1 MITEEERAARSQRA
15 RDAAVAAA
23 TELGLDASGATV
35 LYDVFSVVV
44 DLAPSPVVARVPVV
58 TPRGTT
64 SAGFQRTEL
73 DVSRWM
79 ASRGEPTVVPSG
91 LVPAEPVERDGFAMT
106 FWEKVEGVVPTAYDA
121 VKRMPAVARL
131 HSILAGYP
139 GETGFFPGMQGYV
152 DLAFDD
158 LDGREDL
165 LPAADLARARAEW
178 AVLSP
183 LVTSPSAFARAFPGV
198 PVQVVHGDAP
208 SYNLIETADAVLYS
222 DYEHVGV
229 APVEWDLA
237 HTGEEAISAYDAAAA
252 DLGLRTVD
260 TEVLRV
266 VERLRDLQ
274 AVACLAMVPQL
285 PLLVDG
291 LASTLETWRA
301 TEPLTGLTGGDPR
314 PTTPAER

>member
-1 MITEEERAARSQRA
+1 MITEEERAARSHRA

-23 TELGLDASGATV
+23 TALGLDASEAKV

-58 TPRGTT
+58 TPRGVT

-73 DVSRWM
+73 AVSRWM
-79 ASRGEPTVVPSG
+79 ASRGEPTVVPSA
-91 LVPAEPVERDGFAMT
+91 LVPAEPVERDGFTMT
-106 FWEKVEGVVPTAYDA
+106 FWEKVEGVVPGDYNAL
-121 VKRMPAVARL
+121 RQMPTVARL
-131 HSILAGYP
+131 HSILAEYP

-158 LDGREDL
+158 LEGREDL

-183 LVTSPSAFARAFPGV
+183 VVTSPSAFAQAFPGV
-198 PVQVVHGDAP
+198 SVQVVHGDAP
-208 SYNLIETADAVLYS
+208 FFNVIETADALLYS

-237 HTGEEAISAYDAAAA
+237 HTGEEAIAAYDAAAV
-252 DLGLRTVD
+252 DLGLRAVD
-260 TEVLRV
+260 PGVLRAM
-266 VERLRDLQ
+266 ERLRDLQ
-274 AVACLAMVPQL
+274 MVACLALAPQL

-291 LASTLETWRA
+291 LSSSLETWRA
-301 TEPLTGLTGGDPR
+301 GEVWPGADSSS
-314 PTTPAER
+314 A

>member
-1 MITEEERAARSQRA
+1 MITEEERAARSHRA

-23 TELGLDASGATV
+23 TALGLDASEAKV
-35 LYDVFSVVV
+35 VYDVFSVVV

-64 SAGFQRTEL
+64 SEGFQRTEL
-73 DVSRWM
+73 AVSRWM

-91 LVPAEPVERDGFAMT
+91 LVPAEPVERDGFTMT
-106 FWEKVEGVVPTAYDA
+106 FWEKVEGVLPNDYDA
-121 VKRMPAVARL
+121 VRRMPAVARL
-131 HSILAGYP
+131 HSVLAGYP
-139 GETGFFPGMQGYV
+139 GETGFFPGIQGYV

-158 LDGREDL
+158 LEGREDL

-183 LVTSPSAFARAFPGV
+183 ATASPAAFARVFPGV

-208 SYNLIETADAVLYS
+208 FYNLIETPDAVLYS

-237 HTGEEAISAYDAAAA
+237 HTGEEAIAAYDAAAA
-252 DLGLRTVD
+252 ELGLRAVD
-260 TEVLRV
+260 TGVLRAM
-266 VERLRDLQ
+266 ERLRDLQ
-274 AVACLAMVPQL
+274 AVACLAMAPQL
-285 PLLVDG
+285 PLLLDG
-291 LASTLETWRA
+291 LSSTLETWRA
-301 TEPLTGLTGGDPR
+301 TEPWQNAR
-314 PTTPAER
+314 TPSTST

>member
-1 MITEEERAARSQRA
+1 MITEEERAARSHRA

-23 TELGLDASGATV
+23 TALGLDASEAKV
-35 LYDVFSVVV
+35 VYDVFSVVV

-73 DVSRWM
+73 AVSRWM
-79 ASRGEPTVVPSG
+79 ASRGESTVVPSD

-106 FWEKVEGVVPTAYDA
+106 FWEKVEGVLPNDYDA
-121 VKRMPAVARL
+121 VRRMPAVARL
-131 HSILAGYP
+131 HSVLAGYP
-139 GETGFFPGMQGYV
+139 GETGFFPGIQGYV

-158 LDGREDL
+158 LEGREDL

-183 LVTSPSAFARAFPGV
+183 VTASPAAFARVFPGV

-208 SYNLIETADAVLYS
+208 FYNLIETPDAVLYS

-237 HTGEEAISAYDAAAA
+237 HTGEEAIAAYDAAAA
-252 DLGLRTVD
+252 ELGLRAVD
-260 TEVLRV
+260 TGVLRAM
-266 VERLRDLQ
+266 ERLRDLQ
-274 AVACLAMVPQL
+274 AVACLAMAPQL
-285 PLLVDG
+285 PLLLDG
-291 LASTLETWRA
+291 LSSTLETWRA
-301 TEPLTGLTGGDPR
+301 TEPWRNGK
-314 PTTPAER
+314 TPST

>member
-1 MITEEERAARSQRA
+1 MITEVERAVRSQRA

-23 TELGLDASGATV
+23 TELGLDASDATV

-58 TPRGTT
+58 IPRGVA

-73 DVSRWM
+73 EVSRWL
-79 ASRGEPTVVPSG
+79 AARGEPTVVPSG
-91 LVPAEPVERDGFAMT
+91 LVPVEPVERDGFRMT
-106 FWEKVEGVVPTAYDA
+106 FWEKVEGVVPNDYDA

-131 HSILAGYP
+131 HSVLAEYP

-158 LDGREDL
+158 LEGREDL

-183 LVTSPSAFARAFPGV
+183 AIATPSAFARMFPGV

-208 SYNLIETADAVLYS
+208 YYNLIETADAVLYS
-222 DYEHVGV
+222 DFEHVGV

-237 HTGEEAISAYDAAAA
+237 HTGQEAIAAYDTAAA
-252 DLGLRTVD
+252 DLGLRPVD
-260 TEVLRV
+260 TGVLRAM
-266 VERLRDLQ
+266 ERLRDLQ
-274 AVACLAMVPQL
+274 VVACLALIPQL
-285 PLLVDG
+285 PLLADG
-291 LASTLETWRA
+291 LAAPLEAWRA
-301 TEPLTGLTGGDPR
+301 TEPWRAP
-314 PTTPAER
+314 

>member
-23 TELGLDASGATV
+23 TELGLDASEATIV
-35 LYDVFSVVV
+35 YDVFSVVV

-58 TPRGTT
+58 VPRGTT

-91 LVPAEPVERDGFAMT
+91 LVAAEPVERDGFAMT
-106 FWEKVEGVVPTAYDA
+106 FWEKVEGVVPTDYDA

-131 HSILAGYP
+131 HSILAEYP
-139 GETGFFPGMQGYV
+139 GGTSFFPGIQGYV
-152 DLAFDD
+152 DLAFGDLEGRDD
-158 LDGREDL
+158 LL
-165 LPAADLARARAEW
+165 STVDLARARAEW
-178 AVLSP
+178 AALSP
-183 LVTSPSAFARAFPGV
+183 VVASPSAFAQAFPGV

-208 SYNLIETADAVLYS
+208 FYNLIETADAVLYS

-229 APVEWDLA
+229 APIEWDLA
-237 HTGEEAISAYDAAAA
+237 HTGEEAIAAYNAAAA
-252 DLGLRTVD
+252 DLGLRAVD
-260 TEVLRV
+260 TAVLRAM
-266 VERLRDLQ
+266 ERLRDLQ
-274 AVACLAMVPQL
+274 MVACLAMAPQL

-291 LASTLETWRA
+291 LASSLETWRA
-301 TEPLTGLTGGDPR
+301 TEPWSAGEVFPK
-314 PTTPAER
+314 

>member
-1 MITEEERAARSQRA
+1 MITEEERTARSQRA

-23 TELGLDASGATV
+23 TALGLDAAEAEV
-35 LYDVFSVVV
+35 VYDVFSVVV

-58 TPRGTT
+58 TPRGLT
-64 SAGFQRTEL
+64 SSGFQRTEL
-73 DVSRWM
+73 AVSRWM

-91 LVPAEPVERDGFAMT
+91 LVPAEPVVRDGFAMT
-106 FWEKVEGVVPTAYDA
+106 FWEKVDGIVPSDHDV

-131 HSILAGYP
+131 HSILAEYP
-139 GETGFFPGMQGYV
+139 AETGFFPGMQGYL

-165 LPAADLARARAEW
+165 LPAADLTRARAEW

-183 LVTSPSAFARAFPGV
+183 AIESPSAFDRMFPGV
-198 PVQVVHGDAP
+198 TVQVVHGDAP
-208 SYNLIETADAVLYS
+208 YYNLIETADSLLYS

-237 HTGEEAISAYDAAAA
+237 HTGEEAIAAYDAAAVG
-252 DLGLRTVD
+252 LGLRTVD
-260 TEVLRV
+260 IGVLRAM
-266 VERLRDLQ
+266 ERLRDLQ
-274 AVACLAMVPQL
+274 MIACLAMAPQL

-291 LASTLETWRA
+291 LSSMLETWRA
-301 TEPLTGLTGGDPR
+301 TKPWHD
-314 PTTPAER
+314 

>member
-1 MITEEERAARSQRA
+1 MITEEERAARSRRA
-15 RDAAVAAA
+15 CDAAVAAA
-23 TELGLDASGATV
+23 TALGLDASEAEV

-44 DLAPSPVVARVPVV
+44 DLAPAPVVARVPVV

-64 SAGFQRTEL
+64 STGFQRTEL
-73 DVSRWM
+73 DVSRWL
-79 ASRGEPTVVPSG
+79 AARGEPTVVPSG

-106 FWEKVEGVVPTAYDA
+106 FWEKVEGATPTDYDV
-121 VKRMPAVARL
+121 VKRMPVVARL
-131 HSILAGYP
+131 HSILAEYP

-158 LDGREDL
+158 LEGREDL

-183 LVTSPSAFARAFPGV
+183 VISSPAAFARAFPGV

-208 SYNLIETADAVLYS
+208 FYNLIETADALLYS

-237 HTGEEAISAYDAAAA
+237 RTGEEAISSYNAAAA

-260 TEVLRV
+260 TGVLRAM
-266 VERLRDLQ
+266 ERLRDLQ
-274 AVACLAMVPQL
+274 VVACLALAPQL

-291 LASTLETWRA
+291 LSSSLAAWRA
-301 TEPLTGLTGGDPR
+301 TEPWQDGDF
-314 PTTPAER
+314 AAK

>member
-15 RDAAVAAA
+15 CDAAVAAVTA
-23 TELGLDASGATV
+23 LGLDVSEAKV

-58 TPRGTT
+58 TPRGIT
-64 SAGFQRTEL
+64 STGFQRTEL
-73 DVSRWM
+73 DVSSWM
-79 ASRGEPTVVPSG
+79 ASRGEPTVVPSP

-106 FWEKVEGVVPTAYDA
+106 FWEKVEGVLPSDYDA

-131 HSILAGYP
+131 HSILAEYP

-158 LDGREDL
+158 LEGREDL

-183 LVTSPSAFARAFPGV
+183 VVASPSAFAQAFPGV

-208 SYNLIETADAVLYS
+208 FYNLIETADAVLYS

-237 HTGEEAISAYDAAAA
+237 HTGEEAIASYNATAV

-260 TEVLRV
+260 TDVLRAM
-266 VERLRDLQ
+266 ERLRDLQ
-274 AVACLAMVPQL
+274 MVAALAMIPQL
-285 PLLVDG
+285 PLLADG
-291 LASTLETWRA
+291 LSPTLQTWRA
-301 TEPLTGLTGGDPR
+301 TDPWQDVNGSSQ
-314 PTTPAER
+314 